1 MAATRSKTSSDSK
14 RRNLEE
20 DDVQMPLKLVKEL
33 LKQQDSSLKVFLSA
47 YMDSVN
53 TRIDI
58 LIKDVQSVQSS
69 LEFTQAQV
77 EELITS
83 DLRVQIEDL
92 GNKLY
97 DLENRSR
104 RNNLCFEEI
113 PESPN
118 ETWQESESK
127 IKRLISSHM
136 PEVGTDFVEERA
148 HRVGGPRAD
157 SKPRKIV
164 ARFLNYMDRE
174 AVFKAKMKLHG
185 TNMFVNKDYSDRV
198 IKKRTEL
205 MPKLKEARRK
215 NQRAFLRFDKLVIY
229 DNPVNSGSTNG
240 ERVS

>member
-1 MAATRSKTSSDSK
+1 MAATPPKTSSDSK
-14 RRNLEE
+14 RGNFEE

-33 LKQQDSSLKVFLSA
+33 LKQQESTLKVFLSA

-53 TRIDI
+53 TRIDN
-58 LIKDVQSVQSS
+58 LMKDVQSVKSS

-83 DLRVQIEDL
+83 DLRVKEVKVQIEDL
-92 GNKLY
+92 RNKLD

-104 RNNLCFEEI
+104 RNNLCFEGI

-127 IKRLISSHM
+127 IKHRISSHM
-136 PEVGTDFVEERA
+136 PEVGTDFVIERA
-148 HRVGGPRAD
+148 HRVGRPRSD

-164 ARFLNYMDRE
+164 ARFLNYKDR
-174 AVFKAKMKLHG
+174 KR
-185 TNMFVNKDYSDRV
+185 MFVNEDYSDRV
-198 IKKRTEL
+198 LKKRTEL

-215 NQRAFLRFDKLVIY
+215 KQRAFLRFDKLVIY

-240 ERVS
+240 ERVSGESSNAD